1 MGMIFDSH
9 AHYDAEAFDKDRDSL
24 LSSMEVRKVG
34 CIVNVGAS
42 LNGCRATLE
51 LTERYPMVYGAIGV
65 HPDDTRELDEDSFRW
80 LSQALDKK
88 KVVAVGEIGL
98 DYYWDN
104 TPRDV
109 QKYWF
114 RRQLELA
121 REKNMPVIIHSREA
135 AKDTLDVI
143 QEEGGPDFS
152 MVIHCF
158 SYSVEMARAYLDLG
172 YYLGIGGV
180 LTFKNGR
187 KLKEV
192 VDYMPADRIL
202 LETDCPYLAPVPRRG
217 KRNDSGLLI
226 HVAEEIG
233 RIKGLDAEQ
242 VLEITWNNAK
252 VFYRL

>member
-1 MGMIFDSH
+1 MIFDSH
-9 AHYDAEAFDKDRDSL
+9 AHYDAEAFDEDRDSL
-24 LSSMEVRKVG
+24 LSSMEERKVG

-42 LNGCRATLE
+42 LPGCRATLE
-51 LTERYPMVYGAIGV
+51 LAGRYPMVYGAIGV
-65 HPDDTRELDEDSFRW
+65 HPDDTKELDEDSFRW
-80 LSQALDKK
+80 LSQALDQE
-88 KVVAVGEIGL
+88 KVAAVGEIGL

-135 AKDTLDVI
+135 AKDTLDMI

-158 SYSVEMARAYLDLG
+158 SYSVEMARAYLDMG

-202 LETDCPYLAPVPRRG
+202 LETDCPYLAPVPFRG
-217 KRNDSGLLI
+217 KRNDSTLLTY
-226 HVAEEIG
+226 VAEEIG
-233 RIKGLDAEQ
+233 RIKGMDTEQ

-252 VFYRL
+252 RFYRL